1 VLPGAISP
9 AAGFVHLR
17 EDCQITTSDVEDP
30 KAVGCT
36 RLVIIT
42 RSFNMNDSSQKK
54 LITRGRAQTT
64 NTVTPYHIT
73 SLRVPF
79 FEVDMGQAVYH
90 GNYYHFFELGRED
103 FLRITGFPYREFLN
117 RQLHLTIIESRCKYR
132 KALRYDDEI
141 EIHSGI
147 TSLSRRNLSF
157 SQLIYRPAEALANRK
172 TKSSELELCT
182 QTQLNMICLRF
193 TGQTTHLPEGFLLAV
208 EAMRKR
214 RPAEAHRES

>member
-1 VLPGAISP
+1 
-9 AAGFVHLR
+9 
-17 EDCQITTSDVEDP
+17 
-30 KAVGCT
+30 
-36 RLVIIT
+36 
-42 RSFNMNDSSQKK
+42 MNGSSQKK
-54 LITRGRAQTT
+54 IITRARAQSTST
-64 NTVTPYHIT
+64 ATPYHIT

-103 FLRITGFPYREFLN
+103 FLRKTGFPYREFLN

-157 SQLIYRPAEALANRK
+157 SQLIYRPAEASANREA
-172 TKSSELELCT
+172 TNSELELCAE
-182 QTQLNMICLRF
+182 TQLNMICLRF
-193 TGQTTHLPEGFLLAV
+193 TGQATHLPEDFLLAA

-214 RPAEAHRES
+214 HPANAHRTR